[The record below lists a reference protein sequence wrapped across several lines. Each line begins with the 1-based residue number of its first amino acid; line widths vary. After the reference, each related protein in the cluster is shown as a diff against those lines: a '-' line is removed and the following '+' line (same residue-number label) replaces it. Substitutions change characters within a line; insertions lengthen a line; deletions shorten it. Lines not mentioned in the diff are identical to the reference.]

1 MLNEDQI
8 NDLLD
13 QWEDHAAKNPTAS
26 PAAFVASVCV
36 GEPKEIANELLDKIE
51 KLQRIMP
58 LVARMGDR
66 EHSDGVSDIEPAL
79 EIAVGSEP
87 FPGYVLNRKIAAGG
101 YGEVWEATGPGDFT
115 IAMKFVRLTGRGK
128 VEQEALRIAKRAR
141 HPNLVVT
148 HGAWILSGYLI
159 IAMELADNTLFDE
172 FEAVR
177 SAGGQGIPR
186 EDLLRHMADAA
197 AGIDYLNDPPEGLT
211 GIQHRDIKPQNLLV
225 VGGRT
230 KVADFGIARIVQGQA
245 TGHTGAMT
253 IAYAAPE
260 FFEGKTTN
268 RSDQYCLAVTYCY
281 LLIGKLPFRGTDA
294 EVMHGHLHM
303 PPDLSG
309 LPRTD
314 RAVVRRAMA
323 KKPEER
329 WPSSDAF
336 VSALINANPADA
348 MVFRHVWTK
357 KHALIA
363 SGCGL
368 AVAIAYGSF
377 YFARTSPGQA
387 IDAQAFN
394 DNQDQ
399 ILLPVNSVKPT
410 IKSSEFTEFTSGLGN
425 SVADTIRG
433 MDDLRESNQ
442 RIRESNGSDPM
453 RNHSTSVTESLRSI
467 LTFRLS
473 KEGAMFGTS
482 NSKVDVVMEI
492 DESHYANFV
501 SDLSKLFE
509 QNAVKKGRATVGI
522 SSTFSHYDAILR
534 HDLFDSSLNDAIAES
549 LQSEDQCVVVLANQ
563 VGESAWGEQDRS
575 TRPRHGGHQ
584 IMKCDWFTVRDQEAE
599 PLQLAFRRLRSLS
612 ISVSDPTDAQEFLRL
627 PIRPFAWD
635 SSRGIAKTDF
645 LPGGPAGLVFSAG
658 TGGGDVNLIGARGTY
673 EKTLSRDPSSPVPLD
688 CERVMF
694 VFPGFFENGRF
705 VSRVTLDTMQVND
718 PQKAKVVVEASAR

>member
-26 PAAFVASVCV
+26 PATFVANVCV
-36 GEPKEIANELLDKIE
+36 GESTEIANELLDKIE

-58 LVARMGDR
+58 LVARLGDP
-66 EHSDGVSDIEPAL
+66 EHSDGVIDAAHEI

-87 FPGYVLNRKIAAGG
+87 FPGYVLNCKIAAGG

-115 IAMKFVRLTGRGK
+115 LAMKFVRLAGRGT
-128 VEQEALRIAKRAR
+128 VEQEALKIAKRAR

-172 FEAVR
+172 FEAIH

-186 EDLLRHMADAA
+186 EALLRHMADAA

-230 KVADFGIARIVQGQA
+230 KVADFGIARIVQGQV

-268 RSDQYCLAVTYCY
+268 RSDQYSLAVTYCY
-281 LLIGKLPFRGTDA
+281 LLTGKLPFRGTDA
-294 EVMHGHLHM
+294 EVMHGHLHK

-329 WPSSDAF
+329 WPSSNAF
-336 VSALINANPADA
+336 VSALMYANASDA
-348 MVFRHVWTK
+348 MVLRHVWTK

-377 YFARTSPGQA
+377 YFAHTSPGQA

-399 ILLPVNSVKPT
+399 SLLPVNSMTPT
-410 IKSSEFTEFTSGLGN
+410 IISSEFTEFTSGIRN

-433 MDDLRESNQ
+433 MDDLREPNQ
-442 RIRESNGSDPM
+442 RIRESNGSDLM

-467 LTFRLS
+467 LAFRLS
-473 KEGAMFGTS
+473 KVGAVSGTS
-482 NSKVDVVMEI
+482 NSNVDVVVMEI
-492 DESHYANFV
+492 DESRYANFV
-501 SDLSKLFE
+501 IDLSKLLE
-509 QNAVKKGRATVGI
+509 QNAVTKGRATVGI
-522 SSTFSHYDAILR
+522 SSTFSHYDTILR
-534 HDLFDSSLNDAIAES
+534 HDLFDSSLNDAIAAS
-549 LQSEDQCVVVLANQ
+549 LQSEDQCVIVLAKQ

-575 TRPRHGGHQ
+575 ATPRHGGYQ
-584 IMKCDWFTVRDQEAE
+584 IMDCDWFAVTNQEAE

-612 ISVSDPTDAQEFLRL
+612 ISVSDPTDSQDFLRL

-635 SSRGIAKTDF
+635 SSRGRAKTQF
-645 LPGGPAGLVFSAG
+645 LPGGPAGAVFSSG
-658 TGGGDVNLIGARGTY
+658 MGGGDLNLIGARGFY
-673 EKTLSRDPSSPVPLD
+673 EKTLSRYPDSPVPLD
-688 CERVMF
+688 GERVM
-694 VFPGFFENGRF
+694 VVLPGFFENGRF
-705 VSRVTLDTMQVND
+705 VSQVTLDTVQVHD
-718 PQKAKVVVEASAR
+718 PQKASVVVDF